1 MPDSELLS
9 QINDSKKLTEKK
21 REMLFEKLIEFSR

>member
-1 MPDSELLS
+1 MPESELLS

-21 REMLFEKLIEFSR
+21 REILFEKLVEYSR